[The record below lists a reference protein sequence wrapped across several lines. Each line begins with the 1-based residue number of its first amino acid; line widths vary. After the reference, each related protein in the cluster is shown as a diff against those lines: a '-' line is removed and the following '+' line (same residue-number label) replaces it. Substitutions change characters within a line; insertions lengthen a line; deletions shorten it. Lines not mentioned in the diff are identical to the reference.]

1 MKKILTSKTA
11 VLSGKQNAKPCRAAG
26 KNIASIVVLVCVL
39 MGMAAGLTG
48 CQDTAEVRD
57 VKGGYRYKTTGQV
70 TLQENFKG
78 ATLADTIP
86 VKLTNESGQL
96 EVVSL
101 YNEDSLL
108 ITFDQLNG
116 DVCYTR
122 GTTDGKTIHF
132 APYTRTLEIP
142 FETTKYDTLHLG
154 TTLFPRDTVITYT
167 KRETEIFNITVSG
180 SALVFEN
187 NLIFDLKYSGK
198 SQTTERTLTSR
209 GVRMQAK
216 KN

>member
-1 MKKILTSKTA
+1 MGL
-11 VLSGKQNAKPCRAAG
+11 AA
-26 KNIASIVVLVCVL
+26 
-39 MGMAAGLTG
+39 

-70 TLQENFKG
+70 MLQENFKG
-78 ATLADTIP
+78 ATLADTLS
-86 VKLTNESGQL
+86 VKLPNESGQL

-101 YNEDSLL
+101 YSEDSVL

-122 GTTDGKTIHF
+122 GTTDGKTLHF
-132 APYTRTLEIP
+132 APYTRTLEVP
-142 FETTKYDTLHLG
+142 FETTKYDTIKIG
-154 TTLFPRDTVITYT
+154 IKPFEYDTIISIPA
-167 KRETEIFNITVSG
+167 RETEVFNITVSG
-180 SALVFEN
+180 SAQVYEN
-187 NLIFDLKYSGK
+187 NLIFNLKYSGK
-198 SQTTERTLTSR
+198 SQSSERTLTSR

>member
-1 MKKILTSKTA
+1 MKKILTSKAA
-11 VLSGKQNAKPCRAAG
+11 VLSGKQNAKLCLLAA
-26 KNIASIVVLVCVL
+26 VL
-39 MGMAAGLTG
+39 MGLAA

-78 ATLADTIP
+78 ATLADTIS

-101 YNEDSLL
+101 YNEDSVL

-154 TTLFPRDTVITYT
+154 TTLFPRDTVVTYT
-167 KRETEIFNITVSG
+167 KRETEIFNIIVSG
-180 SALVFEN
+180 SAQVYEN
-187 NLIFDLKYSGK
+187 NLIFNLKYSGK
-198 SQTTERTLTSR
+198 SQTSERTILRSA
-209 GVRMQAK
+209 VRMQAK

>member
-1 MKKILTSKTA
+1 MTSKAA
-11 VLSGKQNAKPCRAAG
+11 VLSGKQNAKLCLLAA
-26 KNIASIVVLVCVL
+26 VL
-39 MGMAAGLTG
+39 MGLAA

-78 ATLADTIP
+78 ATLADTIS

-101 YNEDSLL
+101 YNEDSVL

-154 TTLFPRDTVITYT
+154 TTLFPRDTVVTYT
-167 KRETEIFNITVSG
+167 KRETEIFNIIVSG
-180 SALVFEN
+180 SAQVYEN
-187 NLIFDLKYSGK
+187 NLIFNLKYSGK
-198 SQTTERTLTSR
+198 SQTSERTILRSA
-209 GVRMQAK
+209 VRMQAK

>member
-1 MKKILTSKTA
+1 MKKILTSKLA
-11 VLSGKQNAKPCRAAG
+11 VLAT
-26 KNIASIVVLVCVL
+26 VL
-39 MGMAAGLTG
+39 MVMAG

-122 GTTDGKTIHF
+122 GTTDGKTVHF

-154 TTLFPRDTVITYT
+154 TTLFPRDTVVTYT
-167 KRETEIFNITVSG
+167 KRETEIFNIIVSG
-180 SALVFEN
+180 SAQVFEN

-198 SQTTERTLTSR
+198 SQTTERTILHSV
-209 GVRMQAK
+209 VRMQAK

>member
-1 MKKILTSKTA
+1 MKKIFASKLT
-11 VLSGKQNAKPCRAAG
+11 VLAA
-26 KNIASIVVLVCVL
+26 VL
-39 MGMAAGLTG
+39 MGLAA

-70 TLQENFKG
+70 MLQENFKG
-78 ATLADTIP
+78 ATLADTLS
-86 VKLTNESGQL
+86 VKLPNESGQL

-101 YNEDSLL
+101 YSEDSVL

-122 GTTDGKTIHF
+122 GTTDGKTLHF
-132 APYTRTLEIP
+132 APYTRTLEVP
-142 FETTKYDTLHLG
+142 FETTKYDTIKIG
-154 TTLFPRDTVITYT
+154 IKPFEYDTIISIPA
-167 KRETEIFNITVSG
+167 RETEVFNITVSG
-180 SALVFEN
+180 SAQVYEN
-187 NLIFDLKYSGK
+187 NLIFNLKYSGK
-198 SQTTERTLTSR
+198 SQSSERTLTSR

>member
-1 MKKILTSKTA
+1 MKKNLTSKLA
-11 VLSGKQNAKPCRAAG
+11 VLAT
-26 KNIASIVVLVCVL
+26 VL
-39 MGMAAGLTG
+39 MVMAG

-70 TLQENFKG
+70 TLQENYKG
-78 ATLADTIP
+78 ATLADTLL

-122 GTTDGKTIHF
+122 GTTDGKTVHF

-142 FETTKYDTLHLG
+142 FETTKYDTIKIG
-154 TTLFPRDTVITYT
+154 VKPFEYDTIISIPA
-167 KRETEIFNITVSG
+167 RETEIFNITVSG

-198 SQTTERTLTSR
+198 SQTSERTLTSR
-209 GVRMQAK
+209 GIRMQAK

>member
-1 MKKILTSKTA
+1 MKKIFASKLT
-11 VLSGKQNAKPCRAAG
+11 VLAA
-26 KNIASIVVLVCVL
+26 VL
-39 MGMAAGLTG
+39 MGLAA

-70 TLQENFKG
+70 MLRENFKG
-78 ATLADTIP
+78 ATLADTLS
-86 VKLTNESGQL
+86 VKLPNESGQL

-101 YNEDSLL
+101 YNEDSVL
-108 ITFDQLNG
+108 ITLDPLNG

-122 GTTDGKTIHF
+122 GTTDGKTLHF
-132 APYTRTLEIP
+132 APYTRTLEVP
-142 FETTKYDTLHLG
+142 FETTKYDTIKIG
-154 TTLFPRDTVITYT
+154 IKPFEYDTIISIPA
-167 KRETEIFNITVSG
+167 RETEVFNITVSG
-180 SALVFEN
+180 SAQVYEN
-187 NLIFDLKYSGK
+187 NLIFNLKYSGK

>member
-1 MKKILTSKTA
+1 MKKILTSKAA
-11 VLSGKQNAKPCRAAG
+11 VLNGKQNAKLCLLAA
-26 KNIASIVVLVCVL
+26 VL
-39 MGMAAGLTG
+39 MGLAA

-86 VKLTNESGQL
+86 VRLTNESGQL

-122 GTTDGKTIHF
+122 GTTDGKTVHF

-142 FETTKYDTLHLG
+142 FETTKYDTIKIG
-154 TTLFPRDTVITYT
+154 VKPFEYDTIISIPA
-167 KRETEIFNITVSG
+167 RETEIFNITVSG

-198 SQTTERTLTSR
+198 SQTSERTLTSR
-209 GVRMQAK
+209 GIRMQAK

>member
-1 MKKILTSKTA
+1 MTSKAA
-11 VLSGKQNAKPCRAAG
+11 VLNGKQNAKLCLLAA
-26 KNIASIVVLVCVL
+26 VL
-39 MGMAAGLTG
+39 MGLAA

-122 GTTDGKTIHF
+122 GTTDGKTVHF

-154 TTLFPRDTVITYT
+154 TTLFPRDTVVTYT
-167 KRETEIFNITVSG
+167 KRETEIFNIIVSG
-180 SALVFEN
+180 SAQVFEN

-198 SQTTERTLTSR
+198 SQTTERTILHSV
-209 GVRMQAK
+209 VRMQAK

>member
-1 MKKILTSKTA
+1 MQKIITKDMKKIFASKLT
-11 VLSGKQNAKPCRAAG
+11 VLAA
-26 KNIASIVVLVCVL
+26 VL
-39 MGMAAGLTG
+39 MGLAA

-70 TLQENFKG
+70 MLQENFKG
-78 ATLADTIP
+78 ATLADTLS
-86 VKLTNESGQL
+86 VKLPNESGQL

-101 YNEDSLL
+101 YSEDSVL
-108 ITFDQLNG
+108 ITLDQLNG

-122 GTTDGKTIHF
+122 GTTDGKTLHF
-132 APYTRTLEIP
+132 APYTRTLEVP
-142 FETTKYDTLHLG
+142 FETTKYDTIKIG
-154 TTLFPRDTVITYT
+154 VKPFEYDTIISIPA
-167 KRETEIFNITVSG
+167 RETEVFNITVSG
-180 SALVFEN
+180 SAQVYEN
-187 NLIFDLKYSGK
+187 NLIFNLKYSGK

>member
-1 MKKILTSKTA
+1 MKKILTSKAA
-11 VLSGKQNAKPCRAAG
+11 VLNGKQNAKLCLLAA
-26 KNIASIVVLVCVL
+26 VL
-39 MGMAAGLTG
+39 MGLAA

-198 SQTTERTLTSR
+198 SQTTERTILHSV
-209 GVRMQAK
+209 VRMQAK

>member
-1 MKKILTSKTA
+1 MKKILTSKAA
-11 VLSGKQNAKPCRAAG
+11 VLNGKQNAKLCLLAA
-26 KNIASIVVLVCVL
+26 VL
-39 MGMAAGLTG
+39 MGLAA

-122 GTTDGKTIHF
+122 GTTDGKTVHF

-154 TTLFPRDTVITYT
+154 TTLFPRDTVVTYT
-167 KRETEIFNITVSG
+167 KRETEIFNIIVSG
-180 SALVFEN
+180 SAQVFEN

-198 SQTTERTLTSR
+198 SQTTERTILHSV
-209 GVRMQAK
+209 VRMQAK

>member
-1 MKKILTSKTA
+1 MTSKAA
-11 VLSGKQNAKPCRAAG
+11 VLSGKQNAKPCRVAG
-26 KNIASIVVLVCVL
+26 KNIASIGVLVCVL

>member
-1 MKKILTSKTA
+1 MKKILTSKLA
-11 VLSGKQNAKPCRAAG
+11 VLAA
-26 KNIASIVVLVCVL
+26 VL
-39 MGMAAGLTG
+39 MGLAA

-142 FETTKYDTLHLG
+142 FETTKYDTIKIG
-154 TTLFPRDTVITYT
+154 VKPFEYDTIISIPA
-167 KRETEIFNITVSG
+167 RETEVFNIMVSG

-187 NLIFDLKYSGK
+187 NLIFDLRYSGK

-209 GVRMQAK
+209 GIRMQAK

>member
-1 MKKILTSKTA
+1 MKKILTSKAA
-11 VLSGKQNAKPCRAAG
+11 VLNGKQNAKLCLLAA
-26 KNIASIVVLVCVL
+26 VL

-142 FETTKYDTLHLG
+142 FETEKKDTLHIG
-154 TTLFPRDTVITYT
+154 TALFPRDTVITYT
-167 KRETEIFNITVSG
+167 KRETEMFNITVSG

-198 SQTTERTLTSR
+198 SQTTERTILHSV
-209 GVRMQAK
+209 VRMQAK

>member
-1 MKKILTSKTA
+1 MKKIFASKLT
-11 VLSGKQNAKPCRAAG
+11 VLAA
-26 KNIASIVVLVCVL
+26 VL
-39 MGMAAGLTG
+39 MGLAA

-70 TLQENFKG
+70 MLQENFKG
-78 ATLADTIP
+78 ATLADTLS
-86 VKLTNESGQL
+86 VKLPNESGQL

-101 YNEDSLL
+101 YNEDSVL
-108 ITFDQLNG
+108 ITLDPLNG

-122 GTTDGKTIHF
+122 GTTDGKTLHF
-132 APYTRTLEIP
+132 APYTRTLEVP
-142 FETTKYDTLHLG
+142 FETTKYDTIKIG
-154 TTLFPRDTVITYT
+154 IKPFEYDTIISIPA
-167 KRETEIFNITVSG
+167 RETEVFNITVSG
-180 SALVFEN
+180 SAQVYEN
-187 NLIFDLKYSGK
+187 NLIFNLKYSGK

>member
-1 MKKILTSKTA
+1 MKKILTSKAA
-11 VLSGKQNAKPCRAAG
+11 VLNGKQNAKLCLLAA
-26 KNIASIVVLVCVL
+26 VL

-154 TTLFPRDTVITYT
+154 TTLFPRDTVVTYT
-167 KRETEIFNITVSG
+167 KRETEIFNIIVSG
-180 SALVFEN
+180 SAQVFEN

-198 SQTTERTLTSR
+198 SQTTERTILHSV
-209 GVRMQAK
+209 VRMQAK

>member
-1 MKKILTSKTA
+1 MKKILTSKAA
-11 VLSGKQNAKPCRAAG
+11 VLNGKQNAKLCLLAA
-26 KNIASIVVLVCVL
+26 VL
-39 MGMAAGLTG
+39 MGLAA

-86 VKLTNESGQL
+86 VRLTNESGQL

-101 YNEDSLL
+101 YNEDSVL

-122 GTTDGKTIHF
+122 GTTDGKMIRF

-142 FETTKYDTLHLG
+142 FETTKYDTIKIG
-154 TTLFPRDTVITYT
+154 VKPFEYDTIISIPA
-167 KRETEIFNITVSG
+167 RETEIFNITVSG

-187 NLIFDLKYSGK
+187 NLVFDLKYSGK
-198 SQTTERTLTSR
+198 SQTSERTILRSA
-209 GVRMQAK
+209 VRMQAK

>member
-1 MKKILTSKTA
+1 MTSKTA

>member
-1 MKKILTSKTA
+1 MKKILTSKLA
-11 VLSGKQNAKPCRAAG
+11 VLAT
-26 KNIASIVVLVCVL
+26 VL
-39 MGMAAGLTG
+39 MVMAG

-70 TLQENFKG
+70 TLQENYKG
-78 ATLADTIP
+78 ATLADTLL

-122 GTTDGKTIHF
+122 GTTDGKTVHF

-142 FETTKYDTLHLG
+142 FETTKYDTIKIG
-154 TTLFPRDTVITYT
+154 VKPFEYDTIISIPA
-167 KRETEIFNITVSG
+167 RETEMFNITVSG

-187 NLIFDLKYSGK
+187 NLIFDQKYSGK

>member
-1 MKKILTSKTA
+1 MKKILTSKAA
-11 VLSGKQNAKPCRAAG
+11 VLSGKQNAKPCRVAG
-26 KNIASIVVLVCVL
+26 KNIASIGVLVCVL

>member
-1 MKKILTSKTA
+1 MKKILTSKAA
-11 VLSGKQNAKPCRAAG
+11 VLNGKQNAKLCLLAA
-26 KNIASIVVLVCVL
+26 VL

-101 YNEDSLL
+101 YNEDSVL

-142 FETTKYDTLHLG
+142 FETTKYDTIKIG
-154 TTLFPRDTVITYT
+154 VKPFEYDTIISIPA
-167 KRETEIFNITVSG
+167 RETEIFNITVSG
-180 SALVFEN
+180 SALVYEN
-187 NLIFDLKYSGK
+187 NLIFNLKYSGK
-198 SQTTERTLTSR
+198 SQTSERTILHSV
-209 GVRMQAK
+209 VRMQAK